1 MVCIFFRRY
10 DILDVWSVLVL
21 RKATTSNLTI
31 YGLIQPTIEPKIYRT
46 EMTTLTI
53 AFRMRILF
61 IFYFSL
67 DLNIHR
73 CRSRPGNQS
82 LPASTDAPIEVT
94 TSTYIVFTNDLQI
107 VYNNKITG
115 LKNIIIIMFITCL
128 FYTDLGLNIYIDI
141 ESINFK
147 IKFSEM
153 IN

>member
-1 MVCIFFRRY
+1 MVCISLRRY
-10 DILDVWSVLVL
+10 DILDVRSVLVL
-21 RKATTSNLTI
+21 RKATTI
-31 YGLIQPTIEPKIYRT
+31 
-46 EMTTLTI
+46 
-53 AFRMRILF
+53 
-61 IFYFSL
+61 SL
-67 DLNIHR
+67 YLNIHR
-73 CRSRPGNQS
+73 RRSRPGNQS